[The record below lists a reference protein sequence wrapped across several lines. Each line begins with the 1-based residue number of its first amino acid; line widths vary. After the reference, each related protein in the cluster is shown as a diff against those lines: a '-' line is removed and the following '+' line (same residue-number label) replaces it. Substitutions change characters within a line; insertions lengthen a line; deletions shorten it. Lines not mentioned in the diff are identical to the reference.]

1 MNVRNLFFFGF
12 AAAALFAACDE
23 KDDVVSGSPSITLS
37 ANTLELEQTEDQG
50 TITLTANRDWVVNVP
65 SSVSSWLTVS
75 PTSGAASEDPQTIT
89 VTVEKNTGAN
99 RDAEIEFSALLVSAK
114 LTVTQKGPG
123 GELVSGAYDDIYA
136 AKEGDAVSAK
146 GMVVGI
152 YKSGMVLN
160 EGADNILCYNSKSN
174 FVAPDVQIGDS
185 VRVSGTKAVYGS
197 LAQIGFSYDDIE
209 VITTGGSPVYPQPTV
224 MDASNIASF
233 DRTGCVYIQMEGAL
247 NVNGNYYNIAIDG
260 ASVQGSISYPLDSFN
275 LPDLDG
281 RRAVF
286 TGYYCGGGTA
296 SFLNMLLVEV
306 SESDTPYLLVSPS
319 AVSVPADGGKS
330 NEISI
335 TGNVSWT
342 AVCDNPAFT
351 LSKTSGTGSD
361 VITVSADANASDAV
375 LSANITISTVE
386 DVAVKSY
393 TVAVK
398 QMSPAGM
405 PSFDGNVTFSLV
417 SEGNI
422 YTVEESAKINGSEE
436 ETTAI
441 KFGTGKKTGKAT
453 FTAPAGTKKIGF
465 YAIAWNTNNSIIKF
479 STESGDLDEQFELVK
494 NAGFKSNKPYT
505 IEITEADY
513 YEFAVD
519 FTEDTEVTIETLDG
533 SERRALLIG
542 LTTYAE

>member
-37 ANTLELEQTEDQG
+37 ANTLELEQTGDQG

-89 VTVEKNTGAN
+89 VKVEENTGAY

-275 LPDLDG
+275 LPALDG

-296 SFLNMLLVEV
+296 SFLNMLLVKV
-306 SESDTPYLLVSPS
+306 GESDTPYLLVSPS

-351 LSKTSGTGSD
+351 LSKTSGTGDD

-494 NAGFKSNKPYT
+494 NAGFKNNKPYT

-519 FTEDTEVTIETLDG
+519 FTEDTEVAIETLDG

>member
-89 VTVEKNTGAN
+89 VTVKENTGAY

-185 VRVSGTKAVYGS
+185 VRVSGTRAVYGS

-224 MDASNIASF
+224 VDASNIASF

-281 RRAVF
+281 SRAVF

-296 SFLNMLLVEV
+296 SFLNMLLVGV
-306 SESDTPYLLVSPS
+306 GKSDTPYLLVSPS

-351 LSKTSGTGSD
+351 LSKTSGTGAD
-361 VITVSADANASDAV
+361 FITVSADANASDAV

-405 PSFDGNVTFSLV
+405 PSFESNVTLKLVNEGNV
-417 SEGNI
+417 

-441 KFGTGKKTGKAT
+441 KFGTGEKTGKAT

-494 NAGFKSNKPYT
+494 NAGFKSSKPYT

>member
-1 MNVRNLFFFGF
+1 MNVKNLLFIGL
-12 AAAALFAACDE
+12 AAAVLFTGCKEGEDGI
-23 KDDVVSGSPSITLS
+23 VSGTPKITLS
-37 ANTLELEQTEDQG
+37 ETDPIEFGEEAGSKSL
-50 TITLTANRDWVVNVP
+50 TLTASRDWFVEL
-65 SSVSSWLTVS
+65 SST
-75 PTSGAASEDPQTIT
+75 AADWIT
-89 VTVEKNTGAN
+89 VKPESGPASDKPQQITIDVKENEGVGRTATIVFKAGL
-99 RDAEIEFSALLVSAK
+99 AETSLKVN
-114 LTVTQKGPG
+114 QQGPG
-123 GELVSGAYDDIYA
+123 GELGAYDDIYA

-160 EGADNILCYNSKSN
+160 EGADNILCFNSKSN

-185 VRVSGTKAVYGS
+185 VRVSGTRAVYGS

-224 MDASNIASF
+224 VDASNIASF

-247 NVNGNYYNIAIDG
+247 SVNGNYYNIAIDG

-281 RRAVF
+281 SRAVF
-286 TGYYCGGGTA
+286 TGYYCGGSTA

-306 SESDTPYLLVSPS
+306 GESDTPYLLVSPS

-330 NEISI
+330 NEIRI

-351 LSKTSGTGSD
+351 LSKTSGTGAD

-417 SEGNI
+417 SDGNI
-422 YTVEESAKINGSEE
+422 YTMEESAKINGSEE

-441 KFGTGKKTGKAT
+441 KFGTGEKTGKAT